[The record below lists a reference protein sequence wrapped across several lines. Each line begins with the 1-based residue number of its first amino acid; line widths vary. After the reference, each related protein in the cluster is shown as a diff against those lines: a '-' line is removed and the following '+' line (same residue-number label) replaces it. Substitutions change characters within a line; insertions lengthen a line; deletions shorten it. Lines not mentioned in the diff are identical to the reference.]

1 MANDGERVASLVD
14 KYGDTLMFSCGEANQ
29 LVRWIEQIPFAE
41 TKGYV
46 QRVMENSVVY
56 DRLNPTLPMNQT
68 SVSLSNYLG
77 KSRPG

>member
-1 MANDGERVASLVD
+1 L
-14 KYGDTLMFSCGEANQ
+14 
-29 LVRWIEQIPFAE
+29 RWIEQIPFSE

-56 DRLNPTLPMNQT
+56 DRINPTLPLNQT